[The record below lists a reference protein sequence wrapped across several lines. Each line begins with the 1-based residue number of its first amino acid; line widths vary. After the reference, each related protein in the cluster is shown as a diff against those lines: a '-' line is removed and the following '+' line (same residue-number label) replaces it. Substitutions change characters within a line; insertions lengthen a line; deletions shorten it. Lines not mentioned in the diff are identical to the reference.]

1 MTFFTE
7 ILAQKVDFSLISLL
21 KKHHKTTFHLFHFFS
36 HLCPRRTTTALFFC
50 RFELNKY
57 LNLRKRV
64 LMKKTGR
71 NLPKVWFWKKMILL
85 LCIYEFHRIPT
96 FTHIARSFHSFGERK
111 NNLFSDPNIL
121 TDHITVL
128 SVSSC
133 ELKRFLKTLGNFSL
147 VFFAF

>member
-36 HLCPRRTTTALFFC
+36 HLCPRRTTTALFFF

-71 NLPKVWFWKKMILL
+71 NLPKVWFWKKNDTPTIFMNFIGFLL
-85 LCIYEFHRIPT
+85 LHILQDLFIVLEKGKITFFLIRIYWPT
-96 FTHIARSFHSFGERK
+96 TLRFCQFRA
-111 NNLFSDPNIL
+111 
-121 TDHITVL
+121 
-128 SVSSC
+128 VS
-133 ELKRFLKTLGNFSL
+133 
-147 VFFAF
+147 